1 MQASHFNQPD
11 KRFSMNFPLS
21 TWPRSR
27 PLLRQFLV
35 DFALIT
41 LINLIIAVVV
51 TYLMHVGRTFLENLV
66 ISMCIGWL
74 AEIFIDIPRLLI
86 WGTNRPRFLP
96 FFGIWLVAIPSATR
110 LGNIIAGHMLGIPT
124 EKIDAVRAQNATA
137 LFVLTILVC
146 IFISFLFWTRMKL
159 ERLKADAEAEK
170 ARAAAIEK
178 QAMQAQLQL
187 LQAQI
192 EPHML
197 FNTLANL
204 QGLISVDPARAQHML
219 DQFILYL
226 RATLTSSR
234 AEKTTL
240 AHEFAL
246 LDAYLGLMSVRMGSR
261 LSYALQL
268 PESLAELN
276 IPPMLLQPL
285 VENAIKH
292 GLEPK
297 IGGGRIN
304 VEASV
309 DNGKLTLSVAD
320 TGLGL
325 EASASTHPLQHGTH
339 VGLANVRERL
349 QALYG
354 DRASFSLNP
363 NTPDGVIA
371 QLSIPS

>member
-1 MQASHFNQPD
+1 M
-11 KRFSMNFPLS
+11 KFPLPHWS
-21 TWPRSR
+21 SPR
-27 PLLRQFLV
+27 PLLRQFLI

-41 LINLIIAVVV
+41 VLNVIIAVVV
-51 TYLMHVGRTFLENLV
+51 TYLMHVGRSFLENLV

-74 AEIFIDIPRLLI
+74 ADIFIDGTRLLV
-86 WGTNRPRFLP
+86 WGNVKPPKLP
-96 FFGIWLVAIPSATR
+96 FLCVWLIGIPVALR
-110 LGNIIAGHMLGIPT
+110 LGNNIAGRLLGIPI
-124 EKIDAVRAQNATA
+124 ESIDAVRAQNATA
-137 LFVLTILVC
+137 FMVLTILVC
-146 IFISFLFWTRMKL
+146 VFISFLFHSRMNV
-159 ERLKADAEAEK
+159 ERLKAEAESEK
-170 ARAAAIEK
+170 ARASAIEK

-204 QGLISVDPARAQHML
+204 QGLIAVDPARAQHML

-226 RATLTSSR
+226 RATLSSSR

-240 AHEFAL
+240 AHEFSL
-246 LDAYLGLMSVRMGSR
+246 LDAYLGLMSVRMGAR
-261 LSYALQL
+261 LVYTLQL
-268 PESLAELN
+268 PEALHDLH

-297 IGGGRIN
+297 IGGGRID
-304 VEASV
+304 VQASLE
-309 DNGKLTLSVAD
+309 DGKLKLSVTD

-325 EASASTHPLQHGTH
+325 EQAAHHPQHHRPGTH

-354 DRASFSLNP
+354 EQASFSLTS
-363 NTPDGVIA
+363 NTPGGVIA
-371 QLSIPS
+371 LLTIPT

>member
-1 MQASHFNQPD
+1 MNLASS
-11 KRFSMNFPLS
+11 RWS
-21 TWPRSR
+21 RAR
-27 PLLRQFLV
+27 PLLRQFLI

-41 LINLIIAVVV
+41 GINIIIAVVV
-51 TYLMHVGRTFLENLV
+51 TYLMHIGRSFLENLV

-74 AEIFIDIPRLLI
+74 AQTFIDGTRLLI
-86 WGTNRPRFLP
+86 WGNVRPPKLP
-96 FFGIWLVAIPSATR
+96 FLCVWLVGVPLALR
-110 LGNIIAGHMLGIPT
+110 LGNHIAGRLLGIPI
-124 EKIDAVRAQNATA
+124 ESINAVRAQNSTA
-137 LFVLTILVC
+137 FMVLTILVC
-146 IFISFLFWTRMKL
+146 VFISFLFHSRMKV
-159 ERLKADAEAEK
+159 ERLKAEAESEK
-170 ARAAAIEK
+170 ARASAIEK

-204 QGLISVDPARAQHML
+204 QGLIAVDPARAHHML

-226 RATLTSSR
+226 RATLSSSR

-240 AHEFAL
+240 AHEFSL
-246 LDAYLGLMSVRMGSR
+246 LDAYLGLMSVRMGKR
-261 LSYALQL
+261 LSYTLEL
-268 PESLAELN
+268 PEALRELH

-297 IGGGRIN
+297 IEGGRID
-304 VEASV
+304 VHARLE
-309 DNGKLTLSVAD
+309 DGRLRLSVAD

-325 EASASTHPLQHGTH
+325 EQAAHTKHHHAGTH
-339 VGLANVRERL
+339 VGLDNVRERL

-354 DRASFSLNP
+354 EQASFSLTP
-363 NTPDGVIA
+363 NTPSGVIA
-371 QLSIPS
+371 FLTIPS